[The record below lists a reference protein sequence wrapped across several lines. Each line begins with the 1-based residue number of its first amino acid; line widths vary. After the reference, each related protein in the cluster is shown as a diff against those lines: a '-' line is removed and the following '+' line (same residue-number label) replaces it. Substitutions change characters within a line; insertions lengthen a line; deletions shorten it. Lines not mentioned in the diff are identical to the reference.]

1 MDLITITRRE
11 GLAFDVRLRGHVV
24 TTDMAPAEGGRDTGL
39 NPVELLAASVG
50 SCIATM
56 AQAYCTARGY
66 TRGDVGVTLTLE
78 MGEHPKR
85 IAGLVLDLE
94 LPADVP
100 PEARGQLRHLVDGF
114 PVPQTLRQAPRLD
127 IEVT

>member
-11 GLAFDVRLRGHVV
+11 GLAFDARLRGHVV
-24 TTDMAPAEGGRDTGL
+24 TTDMAPAEGGRDTGFT
-39 NPVELLAASVG
+39 PVELLAASVG

-56 AQAYCTARGY
+56 VQAYCNARGY
-66 TRGDVGVTLTLE
+66 ARGDVRVTLTLE
-78 MGEHPKR
+78 MGEHPRR

-100 PEARGQLRHLVDGF
+100 PEARAQLQHLVDGF
-114 PVPQTLRQAPRLD
+114 PVPPTLRQAPRLD

>member
-1 MDLITITRRE
+1 
-11 GLAFDVRLRGHVV
+11 
-24 TTDMAPAEGGRDTGL
+24 
-39 NPVELLAASVG
+39 
-50 SCIATM
+50 
-56 AQAYCTARGY
+56 
-66 TRGDVGVTLTLE
+66 
-78 MGEHPKR
+78 MGEHPRR

-100 PEARGQLRHLVDGF
+100 PEARAQLQHLVDGF